1 MLVHEPIHLL
11 LAFNR
16 SYGPLLISPSRAFNR
31 FLRKPLSLTNA
42 VKSGH
47 SANYNISSDPSFH
60 AGAWAV
66 HNATRRTTGD
76 LVSVFTFDKKKFESF
91 CSKNGLKNSKGSDE
105 IYSRLR
111 NEATNLARL
120 RHPNFLRIVEPLYE
134 GKSSL
139 SFVTERVETC
149 VRAKVEADASRDS
162 RGASRDH
169 IPPELSPLV
178 IQKGLLQVSEGLRFM
193 HEDAKMVH
201 MNLNLNTVFVDSFG
215 DWKLG
220 GCGYACEV
228 TGDESRDFFIPQ
240 FDPRYPRF
248 VQINLDYS
256 APELVLDKNL
266 DFSADVFSLACLAI
280 TLYNFKSPI
289 DSNNNYNNYEED
301 VKALGSFL
309 KKPNNTSKIP
319 ASLIEILP
327 KLLTRYPTDRY
338 PIQAI
343 LSANFFNSFLLKS
356 LKFIDEFSGKTDEE
370 IEAFIPQ
377 FIKIIPEFPFEILKN
392 KILKVLIGSLSHVNE
407 AIMASLLHVIFL
419 ISAQLSSLDFCKI
432 ILPILSGNEKL
443 QQNSDVQKVVLDDL
457 DIFLKNL
464 NSKEIEKTI
473 LPFFFIMFDNAGAP
487 EVQENALFKCQKD
500 ILEKLDFPIIKNK
513 IFPKIGEV
521 FTKTTSLGVK
531 IAAINALKEL
541 VVSGLDKHSV
551 TDKLLGMLKAVKSRD
566 PRVMM
571 SMLSLY
577 ESFLKMLDVEVIA
590 QEVIPVLWSM
600 AVGPKYTVAQFEQF
614 MNVIKAFSTKVE
626 TEQKKK
632 LTNNVEVPMASND
645 DFTSGVGNMTL
656 DSSKPTNNFM
666 ADDGPSF
673 TTPSFTPAPVK
684 PKPSI
689 PASIPA
695 LQAPKTPKANDD
707 FGSFTS
713 ANEFGGFQ
721 SVKPLPQAPLQPVQK
736 SPLQPSKPAANYN
749 VSTTTGGINWNANS
763 SSGTGNTGSI
773 NWNNS
778 GNTGNTGN
786 TGSSINWN
794 TNNNSGNTGSGINWN
809 NNNGGMNSNTGSGI
823 NWNQNSNQTSNT
835 GFQSTS
841 FNTNQNTG
849 FNANQATQNT
859 GFNTNQNASQ
869 NNWSASNANNNN
881 SDSLL

>member
-1 MLVHEPIHLL
+1 M
-11 LAFNR
+11 FCSNWR
-16 SYGPLLISPSRAFNR
+16 SLDDGKYYLEELISHVPPQVRAN
-31 FLRKPLSLTNA
+31 S

-47 SANYNISSDPSFH
+47 SANYNISSEPAFH

-66 HNATRRTTGD
+66 HNATRRTTND
-76 LVSVFTFDKKKFESF
+76 PVSVFTFDKKKFESF

-149 VRAKVEADASRDS
+149 IRAKVEADASRDS
-162 RGASRDH
+162 RSTRDH

-178 IQKGLLQVSEGLRFM
+178 IQKGLLQVSEGLKFM

-201 MNLNLNTVFVDSFG
+201 MNLNLNTVFVDSLG

-228 TGDESRDFFIPQ
+228 AGSESRDFFIPQ
-240 FDPRYPRF
+240 FDARYPRF

-301 VKALGSFL
+301 VKSLGSFL
-309 KKPNNTSKIP
+309 RKPNNTTKIP

-392 KILKVLIGSLSHVNE
+392 KILKILISSLSHVSE

-432 ILPILSGNEKL
+432 ILPILSDNEKL
-443 QQNSDVQKVVLDDL
+443 QQNSDVQKVVLEDL

-577 ESFLKMLDVEVIA
+577 ETLVKMLDVDVIA
-590 QEVIPVLWSM
+590 NEVIPVLWSM
-600 AVGPKYTVAQFEQF
+600 AVGPKYTVAQFEKF
-614 MNVIKAFSTKVE
+614 MTVIKQFSTKVE

-632 LTNNVEVPMASND
+632 LTNNVEVPMASRED
-645 DFTSGVGNMTL
+645 LSAGIGGMSSGIGGMTL
-656 DSSKPTNNFM
+656 EPSKPNNDFM
-666 ADDGPSF
+666 LDDGPSF
-673 TTPSFTPAPVK
+673 VTPVPVVT

-689 PASIPA
+689 PSSIPA
-695 LQAPKTPKANDD
+695 LQAPKKQNDD
-707 FGSFTS
+707 FGSFASASTS
-713 ANEFGGFQ
+713 NNSFGNFQ
-721 SVKPLPQAPLQPVQK
+721 SSVKPSIPPLQAQPLQPLQPQ
-736 SPLQPSKPAANYN
+736 PLQSQTLTASKPAANYN
-749 VSTTTGGINWNANS
+749 INTGSTGGGINWNS
-763 SSGTGNTGSI
+763 GSSGGTSNAGSGI
-773 NWNNS
+773 NWNSNS
-778 GNTGNTGN
+778 NSN

-794 TNNNSGNTGSGINWN
+794 TNSSNSNTTSNWNSNPMGNNNTMGSMNTGGMNTMNNMNNMNNNMGGSLNWNTNNNATTNTSSGNMNSNINWN
-809 NNNGGMNSNTGSGI
+809 
-823 NWNQNSNQTSNT
+823 
-835 GFQSTS
+835 
-841 FNTNQNTG
+841 
-849 FNANQATQNT
+849 
-859 GFNTNQNASQ
+859 AS
-869 NNWSASNANNNN
+869 SANNNN

>member
-1 MLVHEPIHLL
+1 ML
-11 LAFNR
+11 
-16 SYGPLLISPSRAFNR
+16 G
-31 FLRKPLSLTNA
+31 FLGF
-42 VKSGH
+42 KSGH
-47 SANYNISSDPSFH
+47 SANYTISSEPAFH

-66 HNATRRTTGD
+66 HNATRRTTND
-76 LVSVFTFDKKKFESF
+76 PVSVFTFDKKKFESF

-120 RHPNFLRIVEPLYE
+120 RHPHFLRIVEPLYE

-149 VRAKVEADASRDS
+149 IRSKVETDASRDS
-162 RGASRDH
+162 RSTRDH

-215 DWKLG
+215 DWKIG

-228 TGDESRDFFIPQ
+228 SGSETRDFFIPQ
-240 FDPRYPRF
+240 FDARYPRF
-248 VQINLDYS
+248 VQINLDYA

-301 VKALGSFL
+301 VKALASFL

-319 ASLIEILP
+319 ATLVEILP

-338 PIQAI
+338 PIQGV
-343 LSANFFNSFLLKS
+343 LSANYFNSFLLKS

-370 IEAFIPQ
+370 VEAFIPQ

-443 QQNSDVQKVVLDDL
+443 QQNSDVQKVVLEDL

-487 EVQENALFKCQKD
+487 EVQEAALFKCQKD

-541 VVSGLDKHSV
+541 CVSGLDKHSV

-571 SMLSLY
+571 AMLSLY
-577 ESFLKMLDVEVIA
+577 ETLVKMLDVEVIA
-590 QEVIPVLWSM
+590 NEVIPVLWSM

-614 MNVIKAFSTKVE
+614 MTCIKQFSTKVE

-632 LTNNVEVPMASND
+632 LTNNVEVPMASKE
-645 DFTSGVGNMTL
+645 DFSSGIVGMNSAMGGVTL
-656 DSSKPTNNFM
+656 EPTKPTNDFM
-666 ADDGPSF
+666 LDDGPSF
-673 TTPSFTPAPVK
+673 TAPAPVVQ

-695 LQAPKTPKANDD
+695 LQAPKKQNDD
-707 FGSFTS
+707 FGSFAS
-713 ANEFGGFQ
+713 ANSSNNSFGNFQ
-721 SVKPLPQAPLQPVQK
+721 SSIKPLPAKPSIPSLQPLQPQ
-736 SPLQPSKPAANYN
+736 PLQSQTLTPSKPTSTANYN
-749 VSTTTGGINWNANS
+749 INTGSTSGGINWNSGSSNTNTA
-763 SSGTGNTGSI
+763 SSG
-773 NWNNS
+773 
-778 GNTGNTGN
+778 
-786 TGSSINWN
+786 INWN
-794 TNNNSGNTGSGINWN
+794 TNS
-809 NNNGGMNSNTGSGI
+809 NSNTGSGI
-823 NWNQNSNQTSNT
+823 NWNSNSNSNTTSNWNNNSMGNMNSMNSNT
-835 GFQSTS
+835 DGSINW
-841 FNTNQNTG
+841 NTNS
-849 FNANQATQNT
+849 NANT
-859 GFNTNQNASQ
+859 NTNSGMNSNTNWNAS
-869 NNWSASNANNNN
+869 SANNNN

>member
-1 MLVHEPIHLL
+1 M
-11 LAFNR
+11 
-16 SYGPLLISPSRAFNR
+16 
-31 FLRKPLSLTNA
+31 
-42 VKSGH
+42 
-47 SANYNISSDPSFH
+47 
-60 AGAWAV
+60 
-66 HNATRRTTGD
+66 
-76 LVSVFTFDKKKFESF
+76 FTFDKKKFESF

-162 RGASRDH
+162 RSTRDH

-228 TGDESRDFFIPQ
+228 AGAESRDFFIPQ
-240 FDPRYPRF
+240 FDARYPRF

-309 KKPNNTSKIP
+309 RKPNNTSKIP
-319 ASLIEILP
+319 PSLIEILP

-343 LSANFFNSFLLKS
+343 LSANYFNSFLLKS

-392 KILKVLIGSLSHVNE
+392 KILKVMISSLSHVNE

-432 ILPILSGNEKL
+432 ILPILSDNEKL
-443 QQNSDVQKVVLDDL
+443 QQNSDVQKVVLEDL

-500 ILEKLDFPIIKNK
+500 ILEKLDFPLIKNK
-513 IFPKIGEV
+513 IFPKICEV

-577 ESFLKMLDVEVIA
+577 ETLVKMLDVEVIA
-590 QEVIPVLWSM
+590 NEVIPVLWSM

-614 MNVIKAFSTKVE
+614 MTIIKQFSTKVE

-632 LTNNVEVPMASND
+632 LTNNVEVPMASKE
-645 DFTSGVGNMTL
+645 DFSAGIGGLSSGVGGMTL
-656 DSSKPTNNFM
+656 EPSKPKNDFM
-666 ADDGPSF
+666 LDDGPSF
-673 TTPSFTPAPVK
+673 STPAPVIK

-695 LQAPKTPKANDD
+695 LQAPKKQNDN
-707 FGSFTS
+707 FGSFAS
-713 ANEFGGFQ
+713 ANSSNNSFGNFQ
-721 SVKPLPQAPLQPVQK
+721 SVKPLPAKPSIPPLQAQPLQPLQPQ
-736 SPLQPSKPAANYN
+736 PLQSQTLTPSKPAANYN
-749 VSTTTGGINWNANS
+749 ISTGSTGGAINWNGGSSGNSGNTSSGINWNSNS
-763 SSGTGNTGSI
+763 NTNANTGSGI
-773 NWNNS
+773 NWNTTSNS
-778 GNTGNTGN
+778 NSNTSSNWNTNSMGNMNTGGMNTGGMN
-786 TGSSINWN
+786 NNNNMGGSINWN
-794 TNNNSGNTGSGINWN
+794 TNNNANSNTNTNSGMNSMNSNSGNINWN
-809 NNNGGMNSNTGSGI
+809 
-823 NWNQNSNQTSNT
+823 
-835 GFQSTS
+835 
-841 FNTNQNTG
+841 
-849 FNANQATQNT
+849 
-859 GFNTNQNASQ
+859 AS
-869 NNWSASNANNNN
+869 SANNNN